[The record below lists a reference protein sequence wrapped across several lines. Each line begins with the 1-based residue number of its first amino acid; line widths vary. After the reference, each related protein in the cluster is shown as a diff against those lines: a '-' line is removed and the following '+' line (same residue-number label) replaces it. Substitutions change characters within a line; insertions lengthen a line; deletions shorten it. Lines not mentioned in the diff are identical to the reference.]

1 MNKEHVEKMLAMI
14 KADMSIKYEIDF
26 SLVEVVTNGIE
37 IQEVNGPPYIDY
49 KLLDEIEILL
59 LESLIDYDIKQILKV
74 K

>member
-26 SLVEVVTNGIE
+26 SLVEVVTNGID
-37 IQEVNGPPYIDY
+37 IQEVKGPYDY